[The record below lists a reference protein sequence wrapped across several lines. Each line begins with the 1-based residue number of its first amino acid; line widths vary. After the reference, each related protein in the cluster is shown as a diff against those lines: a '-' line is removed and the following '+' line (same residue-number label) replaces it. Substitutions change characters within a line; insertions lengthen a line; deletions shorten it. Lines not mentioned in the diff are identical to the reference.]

1 MPRGKV
7 PKSTAIA
14 KAVKLKKVPEREPFF
29 VIGGMPIYEE
39 MRALRCGEKPRK
51 WEGAGSMPRCN
62 FRSSGGERKRIPGT
76 GSRKSYRVR
85 ALVYGSSKNAM
96 RRASS
101 TA

>member
-14 KAVKLKKVPEREPFF
+14 KVTKLKKVPERGPFF

-62 FRSSGGERKRIPGT
+62 SRSFGGGQAQIPKIE
-76 GSRKSYRVR
+76 SRNFYRVQGH
-85 ALVYGSSKNAM
+85 AYGSSKSAM
-96 RRASS
+96 H
-101 TA
+101 